1 MIKLVDIDASNFRS
15 VLKLEVDETQK
26 KDVSSPSITMSRAYV
41 YRETAKALAIYKDS
55 ILIGYTLIRSY
66 DDTYCIDQFAIDKEY
81 QNRGYGK
88 SSFKMILD
96 GLRDERR
103 FEKVTLC
110 HYDNSILSRFYE
122 NFGFRFSDMDEDEII
137 LVLDLEK

>member
-1 MIKLVDIDASNFRS
+1 MAATTAMIIGAAAAGAQAIGSIAQAQK
-15 VLKLEVDETQK
+15 QK
-26 KDVSSPSITMSRAYV
+26 KLQEEAEV
-41 YRETAKALAIYKDS
+41 ETAKALAIYKDS